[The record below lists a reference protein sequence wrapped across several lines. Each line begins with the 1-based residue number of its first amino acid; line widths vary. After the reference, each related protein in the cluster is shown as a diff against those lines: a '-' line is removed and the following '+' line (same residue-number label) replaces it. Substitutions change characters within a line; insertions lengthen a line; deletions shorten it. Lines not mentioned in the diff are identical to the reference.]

1 MKMKLKLIASLV
13 LVTSIL
19 IGCGQDKSEKTNDN
33 VSAAKDSDFNYQLE
47 QFADIK
53 VLRYRIPAWEKLT
66 LKEQTLVYYLTQA
79 GLAGRD
85 IMWDQNYRHNL
96 TIRKALESI
105 YTNYDGDKEN
115 NDWRAFEVYLKRVWF
130 SNGIHHHYS
139 TDKIKPDFTSDYLK
153 QLLVDTNT
161 VLEGEAFEVIFND
174 KDAKKVNL
182 TKGADNV
189 ALSAVNFYGP
199 NVTNKDVENFYKT
212 KVSPN
217 PEKPL
222 SFGLNSQLVKE
233 NGVLKERVYK
243 SGGLY
248 GSAIDE
254 IIKWLELAKG
264 VAENQKQDDAL
275 GLLIEYYKTGD
286 LQSWDDYNVAW
297 TTATEGNID
306 YINGFVEVYN
316 DPVGYR
322 GSYETIVQ
330 INDFD
335 MSQRMKVLSDNAQWF
350 EDNSTLMPEHKKE
363 NVVGITYKV
372 VNVAGEAGDASPST
386 PIGVNLPNADWIRA
400 AVGSK
405 SVSLGNITEAYNNAG
420 STGRLKEFVNDEEE
434 LQLSEQYGQLA
445 DKLHTALHEVVGH
458 ASGRL
463 NPGVGEPKETLKNYA
478 STMEEGRADL
488 IALYYQYSPK
498 LQELGLVD
506 DWKKSGMAAY
516 DNYIRNGL
524 MTQLIRLNLGDDVE
538 QAHMRNRQW
547 VSSWVFEKGKADNVI
562 EKITRDG
569 KTYLNIN
576 DYAKLRELFGE
587 LLRDVQRI
595 KSEGD
600 YAAAETLVETY
611 GVKVNQAFHKEIL
624 ERNKQFDSAPYSG
637 FVNPVLEPKTN
648 DNGEIIEINVT
659 YPETFSGQ
667 MLEYSKH
674 YNFLPEIN

>member
-233 NGVLKERVYK
+233 NDVLKERVYK

-297 TTATEGNID
+297 TT
-306 YINGFVEVYN
+306 
-316 DPVGYR
+316 
-322 GSYETIVQ
+322 
-330 INDFD
+330 
-335 MSQRMKVLSDNAQWF
+335 
-350 EDNSTLMPEHKKE
+350 
-363 NVVGITYKV
+363 
-372 VNVAGEAGDASPST
+372 
-386 PIGVNLPNADWIRA
+386 
-400 AVGSK
+400 
-405 SVSLGNITEAYNNAG
+405 
-420 STGRLKEFVNDEEE
+420 
-434 LQLSEQYGQLA
+434 
-445 DKLHTALHEVVGH
+445 
-458 ASGRL
+458 
-463 NPGVGEPKETLKNYA
+463 
-478 STMEEGRADL
+478 
-488 IALYYQYSPK
+488 
-498 LQELGLVD
+498 
-506 DWKKSGMAAY
+506 
-516 DNYIRNGL
+516 
-524 MTQLIRLNLGDDVE
+524 
-538 QAHMRNRQW
+538 
-547 VSSWVFEKGKADNVI
+547 
-562 EKITRDG
+562 
-569 KTYLNIN
+569 
-576 DYAKLRELFGE
+576 
-587 LLRDVQRI
+587 
-595 KSEGD
+595 
-600 YAAAETLVETY
+600 
-611 GVKVNQAFHKEIL
+611 
-624 ERNKQFDSAPYSG
+624 
-637 FVNPVLEPKTN
+637 
-648 DNGEIIEINVT
+648 
-659 YPETFSGQ
+659 
-667 MLEYSKH
+667 
-674 YNFLPEIN
+674 